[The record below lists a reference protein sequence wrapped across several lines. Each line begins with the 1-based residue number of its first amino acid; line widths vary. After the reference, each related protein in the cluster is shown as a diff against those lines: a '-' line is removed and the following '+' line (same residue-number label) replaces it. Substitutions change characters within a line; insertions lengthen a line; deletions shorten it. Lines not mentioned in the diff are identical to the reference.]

1 MIDGESVTIE
11 VLDTITE
18 VSYIK
23 YKYTAV
29 IDGESVSYTITEV
42 LDTITIEVS
51 YIKYKYTAV
60 IDGESVTIEGY
71 NHQSKLYQIQI
82 HCRDRW

>member
-23 YKYTAV
+23 YKYKYTAV
-29 IDGESVSYTITEV
+29 ITCESVTIEV
-42 LDTITIEVS
+42 LDTITEVS
-51 YIKYKYTAV
+51 YIK
-60 IDGESVTIEGY
+60 
-71 NHQSKLYQIQI
+71 
-82 HCRDRW
+82 

>member
-1 MIDGESVTIE
+1 MIDGESITIE

-29 IDGESVSYTITEV
+29 IDGESVTIEV
-42 LDTITIEVS
+42 LDTITEVS
-51 YIKYKYTAV
+51 YIKYKYTA
-60 IDGESVTIEGY
+60 
-71 NHQSKLYQIQI
+71 
-82 HCRDRW
+82 

>member
-1 MIDGESVTIE
+1 VIDGESITIE

-29 IDGESVSYTITEV
+29 IDGKSVIIEV
-42 LDTITIEVS
+42 LDTITEVS

>member
-1 MIDGESVTIE
+1 MIDGESITIEVLDTITEVSYIKYKYTAVIDGESVTIE

-29 IDGESVSYTITEV
+29 IDGEPVRWCTSVI
-42 LDTITIEVS
+42 L
-51 YIKYKYTAV
+51 
-60 IDGESVTIEGY
+60 
-71 NHQSKLYQIQI
+71 
-82 HCRDRW
+82 

>member
-1 MIDGESVTIE
+1 VIDGQSVTLE

-29 IDGESVSYTITEV
+29 IDGESVTIEV
-42 LDTITIEVS
+42 LDTIAEV
-51 YIKYKYTAV
+51 
-60 IDGESVTIEGY
+60 GY
-71 NHQSKLYQIQI
+71 
-82 HCRDRW
+82 

>member
-1 MIDGESVTIE
+1 MINGESVTIE

-29 IDGESVSYTITEV
+29 IDGVAVTIEV
-42 LDTITIEVS
+42 LDTITEVS
-51 YIKYKYTAV
+51 YTN
-60 IDGESVTIEGY
+60 T
-71 NHQSKLYQIQI
+71 LP
-82 HCRDRW
+82 

>member
-1 MIDGESVTIE
+1 VIVSRTSIVTDLQSIKYKYTAVITGESVTIE

-18 VSYIK
+18 ISYIK
-23 YKYTAV
+23 YKYT
-29 IDGESVSYTITEV
+29 T
-42 LDTITIEVS
+42 
-51 YIKYKYTAV
+51 V